1 MELFRENFD
10 EVINYTYLYSNFEGL
25 ISCVILVISTGLR
38 SSVADPERFDADPD
52 PAFQA
57 NAHPAPDTTFF

>member
-57 NAHPAPDTTFF
+57 DAHPASDTTFF